1 MKDEAKN
8 VPHLPGQKL
17 SRQAKVRGKTDKE
30 GEKQLRMTLLGVR
43 TCHPIHVRGFLSQ

>member
-8 VPHLPGQKL
+8 VPHLRGQKL

-30 GEKQLRMTLLGVR
+30 GKTVQNDFAR
-43 TCHPIHVRGFLSQ
+43 S

>member
-17 SRQAKVRGKTDKE
+17 SRQAKVRGKTVNNNFA
-30 GEKQLRMTLLGVR
+30 R
-43 TCHPIHVRGFLSQ
+43 S

>member
-30 GEKQLRMTLLGVR
+30 GAVKNDFAR
-43 TCHPIHVRGFLSQ
+43 S